1 MQIRLIYPPRGL
13 RELTLSEGYKHPIV
27 IEIQQALAKLGL
39 YLASP
44 HDTYDAQTG
53 EAIASFQ
60 ESQNLTA
67 TGSLDPLT
75 YCRLQK
81 AVSLEISP
89 IRKETRAAIN
99 SLSRANIL
107 ITKSNRQ
114 LTLFSGNTPYR
125 QFPVAIGKP
134 STPTPVGNFYIATKV
149 LSPGGVLGACWMGL
163 SYDSYGIH
171 GTNAPWLIGQM
182 VSHGCIRMHNAN
194 AQEVFSMTVIGT
206 PVYIRD

>member
-1 MQIRLIYPPRGL
+1 MQVRLIYPFRDL
-13 RELTLSEGYKHPIV
+13 KETFLSEGDKHPV
-27 IEIQQALAKLGL
+27 VVELQQSLAKLGL
-39 YLASP
+39 YHAAAK
-44 HDTYDAQTG
+44 DVFDAETS

-60 ESQNLTA
+60 EIEHIA
-67 TGSLDPLT
+67 VTGKLNPIT

-81 AVSLEISP
+81 AVSQEILP
-89 IRKETRAAIN
+89 IKKETRA
-99 SLSRANIL
+99 SVLPRANIL

-114 LTLFSGNTPYR
+114 LTLFTGNTPYR
-125 QFPVAIGKP
+125 QYPVAIGKP

-171 GTNAPWLIGQM
+171 GTNSPWLIGQM

-194 AQEVFSMTVIGT
+194 AQEVFAFTVVGT